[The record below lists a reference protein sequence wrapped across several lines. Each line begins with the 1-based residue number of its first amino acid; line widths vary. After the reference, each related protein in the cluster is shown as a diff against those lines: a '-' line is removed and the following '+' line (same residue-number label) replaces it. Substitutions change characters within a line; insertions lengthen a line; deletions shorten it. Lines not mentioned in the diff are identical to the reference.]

1 MSERWSFQIR
11 KGIFF
16 AILLVVANKFLI
28 NNGKSFKEEI
38 ATIPFWL
45 TFSLLLLFSIFIFG
59 YLLWKQKQNGR
70 ELSWSDI
77 FRKK

>member
-1 MSERWSFQIR
+1 MNERWSFQIR

-38 ATIPFWL
+38 VTISFWL
-45 TFSLLLLFSIFIFG
+45 TFLLLLLFSIFIFG

>member
-38 ATIPFWL
+38 ATISFWL